1 MNTRATVW
9 ADTAS
14 QPINPFT
21 LCLERFLQ
29 PPLQKKLEKKKKTFQ
44 KRKQPK
50 IMLLPDPAFYITLED
65 KNLHTSP
72 VLAKAKPSSNSHL
85 TT

>member
-29 PPLQKKLEKKKKTFQ
+29 PPLQKKLEKKKKDIPEKETTQDNAPARSGLLHYLGRQ
-44 KRKQPK
+44 K
-50 IMLLPDPAFYITLED
+50 PAHITC
-65 KNLHTSP
+65 TS
-72 VLAKAKPSSNSHL
+72 KSQ
-85 TT
+85 T